1 MQSILHVSK
10 ISLLKSPAKKICFK
24 LAQIVIGQFLFVC
37 CSEVLSSGI
46 HFREKKKTN
55 EYIIIIIQDYMAL
68 RNNTIKTK
76 GQLATLL
83 T

>member
-46 HFREKKKTN
+46 HFREKKKQTN
-55 EYIIIIIQDYMAL
+55 
-68 RNNTIKTK
+68 T
-76 GQLATLL
+76 
-83 T
+83 

>member
-46 HFREKKKTN
+46 HFREKKKN
-55 EYIIIIIQDYMAL
+55 KRIHNYNNL
-68 RNNTIKTK
+68 RLYGTQKQYN
-76 GQLATLL
+76 
-83 T
+83 

>member
-46 HFREKKKTN
+46 HFREKKNKRIHN
-55 EYIIIIIQDYMAL
+55 YNNL
-68 RNNTIKTK
+68 RLYGTQKQYN
-76 GQLATLL
+76 
-83 T
+83 